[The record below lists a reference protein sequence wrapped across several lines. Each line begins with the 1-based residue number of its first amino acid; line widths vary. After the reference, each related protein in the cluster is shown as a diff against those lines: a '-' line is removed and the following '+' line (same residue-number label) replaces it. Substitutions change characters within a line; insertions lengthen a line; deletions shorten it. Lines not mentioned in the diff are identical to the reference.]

1 MPKRWSIQLTMQR
14 LDEATGDW
22 VNEGNLY
29 SDVSD
34 EYPDDQEPK
43 VRKKRDRIEETAKKE
58 K

>member
-1 MPKRWSIQLTMQR
+1 MQR

-43 VRKKRDRIEETAKKE
+43 VRKKRDRIEEKAKKE